1 MVANKTFAIKV
12 RDFLSD
18 MAEHEIIQS
27 KKYDLRIELKDGDYN
42 SYIGFTVDVSDWQ
55 HNPPV
60 LQDVRLFRHAN
71 DAKALYKTWSFM
83 LGNICHLYH
92 DEPDN
97 PIRFETYGKTADE
110 AESEAVVFFA
120 KIKKLI
126 QKQTSEY
133 KVKATISAEEERTKL
148 LARLKELEGER
159 REE

>member
-1 MVANKTFAIKV
+1 MNTNKTLATKV

-27 KKYDLRIELKDGDYN
+27 NKYDIRIELKDGDFN
-42 SYIGFTVDVSDWQ
+42 SYIGFTVEVNDWK

-60 LQDVRLFRHAN
+60 LQSVSLFRHTN

-83 LGNICHLYH
+83 LGNVCHLYH

-97 PIRFETYGKTADE
+97 HIRFETYGKTADE
-110 AESEAVVFFA
+110 AESEAVEFFA

-148 LARLKELEGER
+148 LARLKELEGDK
-159 REE
+159 